1 MLLIICV
8 RLLLKALAVDKLQI
22 LFSQFGLHSKSYNS
36 VQEAFNSAKLKA
48 SKNDTIYVGGS
59 TFVVAEII

>member
-1 MLLIICV
+1 M
-8 RLLLKALAVDKLQI
+8 KAEELVAFEKDI
-22 LFSQFGLHSKSYNS
+22 ADS
-36 VQEAFNSAKLKA
+36 FNSAKIKA